1 MEHGLTDRGEAEVA
15 WFDNA
20 GVNWAHRYFE
30 DPLAFR
36 NEMRERVGRLDRDAP
51 RPVERLAELE
61 DALRPPVVDHEGAG
75 VGVSPCDDPEQALD
89 LAPLPVLVVNPH
101 WQQGTLAVPRIP
113 P

>member
-36 NEMRERVGRLDRDAP
+36 NEMRELVGRLDRDAP
-51 RPVERLAELE
+51 RPVERLAERE

-75 VGVSPCDDPEQALD
+75 IGVSRCDDPEQVLHLALV
-89 LAPLPVLVVNPH
+89 PVCGRNRH
-101 WQQGTLAVPRIP
+101 WPRG
-113 P
+113 